1 MSSFYRKRVG
11 PRQHV
16 FAAALAFLVLIAE
29 EPARSEVE
37 WGSAVAVA
45 FYVQVYPKDLQP

>member
-11 PRQHV
+11 PRQHA
-16 FAAALAFLVLIAE
+16 FAVALAFLVLIPE
-29 EPARSEVE
+29 EPALSEVE

-45 FYVQVYPKDLQP
+45 YYV